1 MVKEFDAGRFTLQTI
16 VIFTI
21 VHSYHINKERM
32 DYINYEKIIFRLF
45 GSFDLSGYIKNTG
58 GGGFGTDIT
67 LCDFD

>member
-32 DYINYEKIIFRLF
+32 DYIKYEEIIFRLF
-45 GSFDLSGYIKNTG
+45 GSLYLFSYVKNTG
-58 GGGFGTDIT
+58 GCGFGTDFSFSNI
-67 LCDFD
+67 D